1 MESRKV
7 SVLPCK
13 KAFGGR
19 YDCECACDRL
29 GRGKGAAKQREEISL
44 VHRVYTRILRRRM
57 KVQRILSTCHHLPS
71 RDESAESAAFSS
83 ITEDVR
89 AVQSVLVVV
98 DVSQY
103 IDES

>member
-1 MESRKV
+1 MRRE
-7 SVLPCK
+7 
-13 KAFGGR
+13 G
-19 YDCECACDRL
+19 DRL
-29 GRGKGAAKQREEISL
+29 EGGKGARKQREISL
-44 VHRVYTRILRRRM
+44 VHRVHTRILRRRI
-57 KVQRILSTCHHLPS
+57 KVQRILSICHCLPS
-71 RDESAESAAFSS
+71 HDESAESAAFSS